1 MGKSQTQNQFDWKV
15 SQSSRSPR
23 PCCECIRGR
32 SEPIGRNLLSRWLGC
47 LKVGHVVT
55 SLDGSSY
62 QWRIRITSIWNLA
75 YAPTFE
81 GSLRW
86 TKCELPRTMA
96 VADEITVWILN
107 LSFPY
112 RIVAVSAAFR
122 NRSDWL
128 VSELF
133 VLYPLIIELTERFG
147 IVNVSPRRSLC
158 FVLVL
163 WSNSISTR
171 CLLLILQHL

>member
-47 LKVGHVVT
+47 LKVGHAVT

-62 QWRIRITSIWNLA
+62 QWRIRITSIWNLV
-75 YAPTFE
+75 YAPPLLSKVACVGRNADCQGQWLWLMKLLFGFWTVS
-81 GSLRW
+81 SLPTHYW
-86 TKCELPRTMA
+86 TDWEIRNCERP
-96 VADEITVWILN
+96 
-107 LSFPY
+107 
-112 RIVAVSAAFR
+112 
-122 NRSDWL
+122 
-128 VSELF
+128 
-133 VLYPLIIELTERFG
+133 
-147 IVNVSPRRSLC
+147 PRRSPC

>member
-1 MGKSQTQNQFDWKV
+1 MGKFETENQFDWKI
-15 SQSSRSPR
+15 SQRSRSPR

-47 LKVGHVVT
+47 LKVGHAVT
-55 SLDGSSY
+55 SLDGSSMP
-62 QWRIRITSIWNLA
+62 
-75 YAPTFE
+75 PTFK

-96 VADEITVWILN
+96 AADEITVWILN

-112 RIVAVSAAFR
+112 RIVAVSADCWTFR

-128 VSELF
+128 AFELF

-163 WSNSISTR
+163 WSNSTSTR